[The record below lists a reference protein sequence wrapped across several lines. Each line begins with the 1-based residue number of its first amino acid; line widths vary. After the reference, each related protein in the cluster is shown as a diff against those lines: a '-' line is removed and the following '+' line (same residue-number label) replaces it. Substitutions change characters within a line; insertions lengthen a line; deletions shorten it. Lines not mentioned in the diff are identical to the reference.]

1 MESYH
6 LLWSQIICWINF
18 SGCIQ
23 LARAINSIELQVW
36 NLTPCMPLKE
46 QKFTIFDNDF
56 FDVLQG
62 KVPLMSVE
70 AIHELHI
77 FIFVLAATHVMFSLI
92 TVVLGIMQV
101 MAWQHLFLTKML
113 VQHAKKFEIFKYF
126 RCANGEAGKIQFRKR
141 RGTVRIKLGNLD
153 MIVSITVLSLAPYPH
168 CIGFA
173 FSNNVSTY
181 ILTRSMR
188 WIDWDVFAE

>member
-1 MESYH
+1 M
-6 LLWSQIICWINF
+6 Q
-18 SGCIQ
+18 
-23 LARAINSIELQVW
+23 
-36 NLTPCMPLKE
+36 LKE

-77 FIFVLAATHVMFSLI
+77 FIFVLAVTHVMFSLI

-101 MAWQHLFLTKML
+101 MAWQHLLLTKML
-113 VQHAKKFEIFKYF
+113 VQHAKKFEIFTYF
-126 RCANGEAGKIQFRKR
+126 RCANGEAGKIQYRKR
-141 RGTVRIKLGNLD
+141 RGMVWIKFGNLD
-153 MIVSITVLSLAPYPH
+153 MIVSIMVLTLDPYPH